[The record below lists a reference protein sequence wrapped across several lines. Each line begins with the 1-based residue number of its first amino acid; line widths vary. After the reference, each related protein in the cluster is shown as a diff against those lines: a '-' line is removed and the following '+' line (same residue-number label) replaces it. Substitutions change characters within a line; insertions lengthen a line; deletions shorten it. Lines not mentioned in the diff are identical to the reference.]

1 MVTGTLFK
9 DKLLILEVMRG
20 RTPISL
26 GLKTG
31 ALLDLP
37 SSAQG
42 RIALAFGPSELMQ
55 RALAGPLPAH
65 TRKTIVSHAKLSEE
79 IKRVRMQ
86 GWSSAPDQLV
96 LGMNAIAGPVFQHDG
111 TLAGMLGVCGL
122 TQFVPHPPPAELIDQ
137 LTTACWRASRKLGF
151 AGKIHRNRH
160 DV

>member
-1 MVTGTLFK
+1 MTRFDSKLFGRAAGPV
-9 DKLLILEVMRG
+9 LFALI
-20 RTPISL
+20 
-26 GLKTG
+26 
-31 ALLDLP
+31 
-37 SSAQG
+37 
-42 RIALAFGPSELMQ
+42 LAFGPSELMQ

-65 TRKTIVSHAKLSEE
+65 TRKTSVSHAKLSEE

-137 LTTACWRASRKLGF
+137 LTTACWRASRNQLAMHPNDGLPD
-151 AGKIHRNRH
+151 G
-160 DV
+160 D